1 MLTLLNRCQDLL
13 DTSKRLDFIAP
24 LLLRLYLAPVF
35 WMAGTRKL
43 QHMDSTIA
51 WFGDSDQGL
60 GMPFPEILAWLAA
73 LTEAGGAIL
82 LLIGLAVRWVSIP
95 LIITMLVAIFAVH
108 WPYGW
113 PVIADPSSLF
123 ANERVMA
130 SAEKLAR
137 ARSLLEE
144 HGNYTWLT
152 SSGRLVI
159 LNNGIEWAATYLIM
173 LLALLFSGAGRW
185 LSLDYW
191 IARRWRHPVG

>member
-60 GMPFPEILAWLAA
+60 GLPFPEILAWLAA

-123 ANERVMA
+123 ANERGMA

-137 ARSLLEE
+137 ARNLLEE
-144 HGNYTWLT
+144 HGNYAWLT

-191 IARRWRHPVG
+191 IARRWRHPRS